1 MSQQR
6 RQSNLYA
13 GEDWSQI
20 YESFYQISLNSYDFD
35 SIRQSMVDYLSTN
48 YPDTFN
54 DWIANDEFL
63 FILDTIAMLGQ
74 NLAFRMD
81 MNTRENF
88 MDTATRRASVLK
100 LAKMISYAPRRS
112 YPGRALAK
120 VTEIKTNQD
129 VRNSFNKSLKDKTI
143 RWNDPTDPNW
153 YENFILVMNNV
164 FVSTNQFGNPVKKT
178 NVNGLSTHLYKMNT
192 NQMQSPAIPFSA
204 NVNGESMKFEVVNP
218 DINSSGVDE
227 RHPEPQ
233 EQKYIIY
240 QNDGNGFN
248 SINTGFFVYFKQG
261 TLSKQDFDYS
271 VSIENRLQDINVNNI
286 NETDVWVQEINQD
299 GLVRTKWTK
308 VPAMESVAYNSVDR
322 KKQTIFS
329 VTTRDNDQISIKFP
343 DSRSGV
349 VPRGTF
355 RTWYRVSN
363 GMTYSIKTTDIQ
375 NKSIKYQYRTN
386 AQSNYEQSILEV
398 KFTLQ
403 YESSRAQSAETL
415 EQIKARAPQLYYT
428 QNRFVNGED
437 YDIAPLSQGNLV
449 QKAKAINR
457 IYSGQSRFID
467 INDPTGKYQNT
478 DVFSDDGSMYK
489 DKVTYKNTVSLP
501 TSKPNASIVVDSIQP
516 LIGENAVIQ
525 KYQSYPSNTVTLE
538 LRNIWTP
545 EYNSN
550 YTNNTYGKILDS
562 TGKTLYDYQVG
573 TLILFTDGN
582 TTIWS
587 SITNVLENGYYI
599 LSTTVPTSMYI
610 QEYIKPYRISFNSV
624 EIQSISAELDK
635 KTDFVLIYDTS
646 ISRWVPVEISTDE
659 EEISYQGITVPVMV
673 NIKYTSESWS
683 FESNGIEYI
692 FVGGSKVRFYF
703 VNPNK
708 INDINSGTVQNDKIT
723 ILSSN
728 TTDTSN
734 LGLSS
739 DIQFQIIDNIEQD
752 NGYIDGSR
760 VVISSTK
767 IDTNGIP
774 LEPNQFSNIVPDWE
788 STDLKKYGA
797 ILIFQQNEDFT
808 VEVLNLPDDDFTLLD
823 SSWKYTNSDALAE
836 TNAYKRKEFTRNVE
850 IRSTLLSDLF
860 NKGSGFV
867 IGFAYNDNYYFIE
880 QNVGN
885 NNDRLNNLI
894 TNMTSSDDTSA
905 ITPETAF
912 YRAIMNNGSSDV
924 DENQKLSYYG
934 YDDVSTQYDV
944 KVGARSGVYFHWKH
958 YAPDDNRIDPSK
970 TNLIDMYVLTT
981 SYHDEVQLW
990 IKNGASGTIPKPPTS
1005 VELKQ
1010 TFSDVEL
1017 RSVISDS
1024 LIWHSARYLPLFGDS
1039 ADESYRADFKVVPLP
1054 NTTMS
1059 DDEIRQNVISLCNEY
1074 FSIDNWDFGESF
1086 YYTDLCT
1093 YIQSNLG
1100 RYISTIVIVSQ
1111 NPDSKFGSLFEI
1123 PSQSDQI
1130 FISTATVDNVQIV
1143 KSLAKT
1149 NINIGS

>member
-74 NLAFRMD
+74 NLSFRMD

-88 MDTATRRASVLK
+88 LDTATRRASVLK

-129 VRNSFNKSLKDKTI
+129 VRNSFNRSLKDQTI

-164 FVSTNQFGNPVKKT
+164 FVSTNQFGNPIKRT

-204 NVNGESMKFEVVNP
+204 TVNGESMKFEVVNP
-218 DINSSGVDE
+218 DISSAGVDE

-240 QNDGNGFN
+240 QNDGNGFG

-261 TLSKQDFDYS
+261 TLSKLDFDYS
-271 VSIENRLQDINVNNI
+271 ISTENRLQDINVNNI

-308 VPAMESVAYNSVDR
+308 VPAMESIAYNSVDR
-322 KKQTIFS
+322 KKQTIFA
-329 VTTRDNDQISIKFP
+329 VTTRDNDQITIKYP

-386 AQSNYEQSILEV
+386 AQSNYEQSILDI

-403 YESSRAQSAETL
+403 YESNRAQSSETL
-415 EQIKARAPQLYYT
+415 EQIKARAPQMYYT

-437 YDIAPLSQGNLV
+437 YDMAPLSQGNMV
-449 QKAKAINR
+449 QKSKAINR

-489 DKVTYKNTVSLP
+489 EKTSYTRSVILP
-501 TSKPNASIVVDSIQP
+501 TQKPNASIVVDDIQP
-516 LIGENAVIQ
+516 LIGENSIIQ
-525 KYQSYPSNTVTLE
+525 KYQSYPSNTVKLD
-538 LRNIWTP
+538 LRNNWTP

-550 YTNNTYGKILDS
+550 YTNNTYGRILDS
-562 TGKTLYDYQVG
+562 TGKIIYDYKVG
-573 TLILFTDGN
+573 TLILFTNGN
-582 TTIWS
+582 NTIWS
-587 SITNVLENGYYI
+587 SIINVLDGGYYV
-599 LSTTVPTSMYI
+599 LSAPVSPSMYI
-610 QEYIKPYRISFNSV
+610 QEYIKPYRTRFTSV
-624 EIQSISAELDK
+624 EIQSISSVLDK

-646 ISRWVPVEISTDE
+646 TSTWVPVEISTDN
-659 EEISYQGITVPVMV
+659 EEISYQGIMVPVMV
-673 NIKYTSESWS
+673 NIKYTSEAWY
-683 FESNGIEYI
+683 FNANGIEYI
-692 FVGGSKVRFYF
+692 FVGGSKVKFYF

-708 INDINSGTVQNDKIT
+708 INDINSGTVQNDKIS

-728 TTDTSN
+728 TTSDSN
-734 LGLSS
+734 LGLST
-739 DIQFQIIDNIEQD
+739 DIQFQIIDSIEQD

-760 VVISSTK
+760 VVISSTD
-767 IDTNGIP
+767 IDSNGIP
-774 LEPNQFSNIVPDWE
+774 LEPNEYSYLVPDWKGE
-788 STDLKKYGA
+788 DLRKYGA
-797 ILIFQQNEDFT
+797 ILIFQENEDFT
-808 VEVLNLPDDDFTLLD
+808 VNAISMPNEDLTILD
-823 SSWKYTNSDALAE
+823 SSWTYTIDDALAE
-836 TNAYKRKEFTRNVE
+836 VNSYKRNEFTRNVQ
-850 IRSTLLSDLF
+850 IRSTVLNDLY
-860 NKGSGFV
+860 NKGSGFT
-867 IGFAYNDNYYFIE
+867 IGFNYNDTYYFIE
-880 QNVGN
+880 QVVGN

-894 TNMTSSDDTSA
+894 ANMTLPEDTSA
-905 ITPETAF
+905 ITPELAF
-912 YRAIMNNGSSDV
+912 YRAIMNNGSDV
-924 DENQKLSYYG
+924 DDNKKLSYYG
-934 YDDVSTQYDV
+934 YINVSTEYEV
-944 KVGARSGVYFHWKH
+944 KTGGRSGVYFHWKH

-990 IKNGASGTIPKPPTS
+990 IKNGAKNSIPKPPTS
-1005 VELKQ
+1005 VELKDM
-1010 TFSDVEL
+1010 FKDVEL

-1024 LIWHSARYLPLFGDS
+1024 LIWHSARYLPLFGTSAEDS
-1039 ADESYRADFKVVPLP
+1039 YKADFKVVPLP

-1074 FSIDNWDFGESF
+1074 FSVDNWDFGESF